1 MRFWDSSAIVPLCV
15 DEGASKAARDLLSA
29 DGSMIV
35 WWGAPV
41 ECHSAFARLR
51 REGALDEGGEDAARR
66 VLAVLADAWT
76 EILPGAEIRTIC
88 ARLLLNHPLR
98 AADSMQL
105 AAALLWA
112 DKNPSGHPFICLDE
126 RLREAARREG
136 FLPLPESL

>member
-1 MRFWDSSAIVPLCV
+1 MRFWDSSAMVPLCV

-41 ECHSAFARLR
+41 ECLSAFARLR
-51 REGALDEGGEDAARR
+51 REGALDEGLRDAARR

-88 ARLLLNHPLR
+88 ARLLLNHSLR
-98 AADSMQL
+98 AAAFST
-105 AAALLWA
+105 ACSSAGGCSAF
-112 DKNPSGHPFICLDE
+112 S
-126 RLREAARREG
+126 
-136 FLPLPESL
+136 